1 MLQRLSFCIVVGS
14 LLAGLSGCGGSAAEK
29 PLPTTVPVTGTVTL
43 KGKPVVSA
51 TVTFVPQGETKGVEC
66 VGFTDDSGKYQLKQI
81 RGNEGAP
88 PGSYKV
94 VINQFVKGD
103 GSPIKIDGSEAP
115 ANLGA
120 VESLPVKYS
129 SFLDSKLTAQ
139 VNNSGG
145 EFNFDLK

>member
-1 MLQRLSFCIVVGS
+1 MLQRIS
-14 LLAGLSGCGGSAAEK
+14 LCLAVCGLLVGLSGCGGGAEEK
-29 PLPTTVPVTGTVTL
+29 PLPSTVPVTGAVTM
-43 KGKPVVSA
+43 KGKPLVSA

-66 VGFTDDSGKYQLKQI
+66 VGFTDEAGKYQLKQI
-81 RGNEGAP
+81 RGGEGAP

-94 VINQFVKGD
+94 VINHFVKGD
-103 GSPIKIDGSEAP
+103 GSPIKIDGSEPP

-120 VESLPVKYS
+120 VESLPIKYS

-139 VNNSGG
+139 VSDAGG

>member
-1 MLQRLSFCIVVGS
+1 MLRRISFCFVVCS
-14 LLAGLSGCGGSAAEK
+14 LLVGLSGCGGGAEDTS
-29 PLPTTVPVTGTVTL
+29 LPTTVPVSGTVTL
-43 KGKPVVSA
+43 KGKPLVSA

-66 VGFTDDSGKYQLKQI
+66 VGFTDDAGKFQLKQI
-81 RGNEGAP
+81 RGAEGAP

-94 VINQFVKGD
+94 VINHFVKGD
-103 GSPIKIDGSEAP
+103 GSPIKIDGSEPP

-120 VESLPVKYS
+120 VESLPIKYS

-139 VNNSGG
+139 VNDAGG